1 MSKHKISTFGEYIR
15 ELREK
20 AGLPLRK
27 VAAQLDIDPSLLG
40 KIERND
46 RQPTKEQI
54 KKLAKIF
61 EQDENFLLSEYLSD
75 QIAYKVLEE
84 ESEFDILKVAEK
96 KVQYFLKNNQN
107 NGSK

>member
-1 MSKHKISTFGEYIR
+1 MSKQKISTFGEYIR
-15 ELREK
+15 ELRES
-20 AGLPLRK
+20 ASLPLRK

-61 EQDENFLLSEYLSD
+61 NQDEDFLLSEYVSD
-75 QIAYKVLEE
+75 QIAYKILEE
-84 ESEFDILKVAEK
+84 ESDFNILKVAEK
-96 KVQYFLKNNQN
+96 KVAYLKTKQN
-107 NGSK
+107 D

>member
-1 MSKHKISTFGEYIR
+1 MSKQKISTFGEYIR
-15 ELREK
+15 GLRGD

-54 KKLAKIF
+54 KRLAKIF
-61 EQDENFLLSEYLSD
+61 NQDENFLLSEYVSD

-84 ESEFDILKVAEK
+84 DSDFNILKVAEK
-96 KVQYFLKNNQN
+96 KVAYLKTQR
-107 NGSK
+107 NG

>member
-1 MSKHKISTFGEYIR
+1 MAKQRISTFGEYIR
-15 ELREK
+15 QLRVS

-27 VAAQLDIDPSLLG
+27 IAAQLDIDPSLLG

-75 QIAYKVLEE
+75 QIAYRIIEE
-84 ESEFDILKVAEK
+84 EGDLNVLKVAEK
-96 KVQYFLKNNQN
+96 KVNYLKTRN
-107 NGSK
+107 NGAN

>member
-1 MSKHKISTFGEYIR
+1 MSKQKISTFGEYIR
-15 ELREK
+15 ELRESS
-20 AGLPLRK
+20 GLPLRK

-61 EQDENFLLSEYLSD
+61 EQDENFLLSEFLSD

-84 ESEFDILKVAEK
+84 DSDFNILKVAEK
-96 KVQYFLKNNQN
+96 KLAYLKTKKNV
-107 NGSK
+107 